1 MAGKNTEGSKSFSG
15 PRSPV
20 FFLFYL
26 FIRIILDDD
35 ASTYARI
42 HAACKLS
49 CFVFEREKKKIPR
62 LTPMKNLFRRILS
75 VINNGDE
82 FGEKEGEGLRKRKTG
97 KRSQWQQ
104 QGEREKKK
112 EGKLRVHSYFTIREI
127 KKQKPSIGRGGGE
140 ARTFFCNRSV
150 NNKNA
155 VARGGSHSS
164 PLCASRFKKK
174 KKRKDPPN
182 LLSNSNE
189 TYNIL
194 LDV

>member
-1 MAGKNTEGSKSFSG
+1 
-15 PRSPV
+15 
-20 FFLFYL
+20 
-26 FIRIILDDD
+26 
-35 ASTYARI
+35 
-42 HAACKLS
+42 
-49 CFVFEREKKKIPR
+49 
-62 LTPMKNLFRRILS
+62 MKNLFRRILS

-82 FGEKEGEGLRKRKTG
+82 FGEKEGLRKRKTG

-104 QGEREKKK
+104 QGERKKKK

-127 KKQKPSIGRGGGE
+127 KKQKPSIGRGEGE

-174 KKRKDPPN
+174 KKGKIRQIYFQIQMKRTTSSSTCKYLPQVARK
-182 LLSNSNE
+182 
-189 TYNIL
+189 
-194 LDV
+194 

>member
-1 MAGKNTEGSKSFSG
+1 
-15 PRSPV
+15 
-20 FFLFYL
+20 
-26 FIRIILDDD
+26 
-35 ASTYARI
+35 
-42 HAACKLS
+42 
-49 CFVFEREKKKIPR
+49 
-62 LTPMKNLFRRILS
+62 MKNLFRRILS

-82 FGEKEGEGLRKRKTG
+82 FGEKEGLRKRKTG

-104 QGEREKKK
+104 QGERKKK

-164 PLCASRFKKK
+164 PLCASRFRKKK
-174 KKRKDPPN
+174 KKERSAKF
-182 LLSNSNE
+182 
-189 TYNIL
+189 TFKFK
-194 LDV
+194 

>member
-1 MAGKNTEGSKSFSG
+1 
-15 PRSPV
+15 
-20 FFLFYL
+20 
-26 FIRIILDDD
+26 
-35 ASTYARI
+35 
-42 HAACKLS
+42 
-49 CFVFEREKKKIPR
+49 
-62 LTPMKNLFRRILS
+62 MKNLFRRILS

-104 QGEREKKK
+104 QGERKKKKK
-112 EGKLRVHSYFTIREI
+112 ESCVSIRTLQSVKLKNKNRLSGE
-127 KKQKPSIGRGGGE
+127 GE

-174 KKRKDPPN
+174 KKGKIRQIYFQIQMKHTTSSSTCKYLPQVARK
-182 LLSNSNE
+182 
-189 TYNIL
+189 
-194 LDV
+194 

>member
-82 FGEKEGEGLRKRKTG
+82 FGEKEGLRKRKTG

-127 KKQKPSIGRGGGE
+127 KKQKPSIGRGEGE

-155 VARGGSHSS
+155 VARGGSHS
-164 PLCASRFKKK
+164 
-174 KKRKDPPN
+174 PN

>member
-1 MAGKNTEGSKSFSG
+1 
-15 PRSPV
+15 
-20 FFLFYL
+20 
-26 FIRIILDDD
+26 
-35 ASTYARI
+35 
-42 HAACKLS
+42 
-49 CFVFEREKKKIPR
+49 
-62 LTPMKNLFRRILS
+62 MKNLFRRILS

-112 EGKLRVHSYFTIREI
+112 EGKLRVHSYFIIREI
-127 KKQKPSIGRGGGE
+127 KKQKPSIGRGEGE

-174 KKRKDPPN
+174 KKGKIRQIYFQIQMKHTTSSSTCKYLPQVARK
-182 LLSNSNE
+182 
-189 TYNIL
+189 
-194 LDV
+194 

>member
-26 FIRIILDDD
+26 FIRIILDDDD

-82 FGEKEGEGLRKRKTG
+82 FGEKEGLRKRKTG

-104 QGEREKKK
+104 QGERKKK

-140 ARTFFCNRSV
+140 
-150 NNKNA
+150 
-155 VARGGSHSS
+155 
-164 PLCASRFKKK
+164 
-174 KKRKDPPN
+174 
-182 LLSNSNE
+182 
-189 TYNIL
+189 NIL
-194 LDV
+194 L